1 MPDDEMQA
9 FFDRLAAGDGP
20 AQQQANKAGV
30 SPADLVDRQQQGKPG
45 ISPAGL
51 DLPADVLADVKAAG
65 ADVKDSIKDSPADIG
80 REELGRLPTQ
90 DPPRLRAKL

>member
-1 MPDDEMQA
+1 MLDDEIQA
-9 FFDRLAAGDGP
+9 FFDKLAAGNGP
-20 AQQQANKAGV
+20 AAQQQA
-30 SPADLVDRQQQGKPG
+30 DKPG
-45 ISPAGL
+45 LSPAGL

-90 DPPRLRAKL
+90 DPPRLRTKL